1 MQLLTTKSTSS
12 KQSSKGK
19 EDLNYH
25 KFVDNLIL
33 KLQFQLAYCIGYMKF
48 YFFFIFLYRE
58 IRDNHCLQ
66 VFCTIM

>member
-25 KFVDNLIL
+25 NFVDNLIL
-33 KLQFQLAYCIGYMKF
+33 KLQFQLSYWLQGEYLFLPIYS
-48 YFFFIFLYRE
+48 YIFLW
-58 IRDNHCLQ
+58 
-66 VFCTIM
+66 